1 LKRVRRVLLFGVL
14 AGTMAATGAPA
25 WGAVT
30 PGISLDQSAGHAAG
44 STANLGLDLK
54 FTNSGTDSP
63 QHLTID
69 LPPGLLADASIDGG
83 ACLTTANVSGSTCQ
97 VGSGTVTA
105 TPDPIPGVL
114 DLPFSVSVPVA
125 FYLVPPPA
133 AGDLAGLAVEG
144 LGQQLGSTGE
154 IKIRPS
160 GDPAGVGVTLKLVL
174 PDQLP
179 LTLPVLGTIN
189 AAQIS
194 LTEINSTFDQLRYPT
209 TCPATPAQ
217 LTASVDSYGDP
228 TVHTA
233 SAPLS
238 VTGCGSLPYAPAFSV
253 TAARDSGDAQ
263 VALTTR
269 VTQPAGEA
277 PSGTVSLAFP
287 NTVLVPNVGA
297 LAVSCASPSSGSCT
311 PVGSVSATSPLYPT
325 PLSGT
330 AYLTGTLGDLSLVL
344 VFPSPFPLTLT
355 GSIDLTRNASTFTGL
370 PDIPLTNL
378 AVTLNGGAHGLFQA
392 TCAPASG
399 TGTATLTDQN
409 GDRTVTAPSGFTV
422 SGCPAGA
429 GAPSPGAPNGGGST
443 GGGTGSSAPG
453 QVSTRPRLTGG
464 RWSGLGT
471 GRPSLSFTLSVTPR
485 APKLASLTVELPAGL
500 GFTRHREHRRLVFT
514 GVRLIGAQ
522 IKSLSLSHG
531 HLVITLRRPASR
543 VTVKLAPSALH
554 ESAALRSRAS
564 KLHSL
569 RLIVIAQ
576 STSAKR
582 WTIRTQL
589 PTRV

>member
-1 LKRVRRVLLFGVL
+1 MKRARRALLFGVVM
-14 AGTMAATGAPA
+14 ATMPATTSPA

-30 PGISLDQSAGHAAG
+30 PAMTLNQSAGHTAG
-44 STANLGLDLK
+44 ATANLGLDLK
-54 FTNSGTDSP
+54 FTNTGTDSP
-63 QHLTID
+63 RHLTIE
-69 LPPGLLADASIDGG
+69 LPAGLLADASIDGG
-83 ACLTTANVSGSTCQ
+83 ACLQAKHVSGSTCQ

-105 TPDPIPGVL
+105 TADPIPGVL
-114 DLPFSVSVPVA
+114 NVPVAVSVPVA
-125 FYLVPPPA
+125 FYLVPPPD

-144 LGQQLGSTGE
+144 LGEQIGSTGE

-160 GDPAGVGVTLKLVL
+160 GDPAGVGVSLNLVL

-179 LTLPVLGTIN
+179 LTLPLLGTIN

-194 LTEINSTFDQLRYPT
+194 LTEINSTFDRLRYPA

-217 LTASVDSYGDP
+217 LTASVDSYSDS
-228 TVHTA
+228 TVHTV

-253 TAARDSGDAQ
+253 TAARDSGDGQ

-269 VTQPAGEA
+269 VTQKADEA

-287 NTVLVPNVGA
+287 NTVLVPNVDSLSVA
-297 LAVSCASPSSGSCT
+297 CASPSSGSCT
-311 PVGSVSATSPLYPT
+311 PVGSVSATSLLYPT
-325 PLSGT
+325 ALSGT
-330 AYLTGTLGDLSLVL
+330 AYLTGTLGHLALVL

-355 GSIDLTRNASTFTGL
+355 GSIDLNRNSSTFTGL
-370 PDIPLTNL
+370 PDIPLTDL
-378 AVTLNGGAHGLFQA
+378 AVTLDGGAHGLFQA

-422 SGCPAGA
+422 SGCPAGTA
-429 GAPSPGAPNGGGST
+429 STGAPNGGGSK
-443 GGGTGSSAPG
+443 GGGAGSSGPG
-453 QVSTRPRLTGG
+453 QAGMRPTLTGG
-464 RWSGLGT
+464 RWSGLAA
-471 GRPSLSFTLSVTPR
+471 GRPSLSFTLSVAPR

-500 GFTRHREHRRLVFT
+500 SFTRHREHRRLVFT
-514 GVRLIGAQ
+514 GIRLVGAQ

-543 VTVKLAPSALH
+543 VTVKLAPSALR
-554 ESAALRSRAS
+554 ESAALSSRAS

-569 RLIVIAQ
+569 SLTVITQ
-576 STSAKR
+576 STSATR
-582 WTIRTQL
+582 TTIRAQL
-589 PTRV
+589 PTR